1 MMEFLKSLPT
11 LSNLFFIWVLLY
23 LWLRFKTY
31 KFQRFVLITGSICLL
46 ICTTSYVPKL
56 LVTTIEKHYSVLDPQ
71 ALDQDKTYFIHV
83 LGAGYNLNSDLPA
96 LTQLGST
103 SLSRLSEGIRVFRLL
118 DKSILVTSAYSK
130 YGLESQASVTR
141 KAAIELGV
149 SSQHIRMLENPSTTL
164 EEAQA
169 FKSRFGTSAQVIIAT
184 DAMHMSRAMD
194 IYRDLGYEPIA
205 APTNFQVH
213 FGPKAYNGLS
223 MPSYQSFRLSNR
235 IFRTVLKQGYY
246 LAFRARR

>member
-1 MMEFLKSLPT
+1 MKSLPT
-11 LSNLFFIWVLLY
+11 LSNLFVIWVLLY
-23 LWLRFKTY
+23 LWLRSRAY

-46 ICTTSYVPKL
+46 ICTTSYLPKL
-56 LVTTIEKHYSVLDPQ
+56 LVINIEKHHSVLYPQ
-71 ALDQDKTYFIHV
+71 ALDQNKTYFIHV

-96 LTQLGST
+96 LTQLEST
-103 SLSRLSEGIRVFRLL
+103 SLSRLNEGVRIFRLL
-118 DKSILVTSAYSK
+118 AMPILVTSAYSK
-130 YGLESQASVTR
+130 YSLESQASVTR

-149 SSQHIRMLENPSTTL
+149 SPQHIRMLENPSTTL

-194 IYRDLGYEPIA
+194 IYRDLGYDPIA

-213 FGPKAYNGLS
+213 FGPKSYNGLS
-223 MPSYQSFRLSNR
+223 MPNYQSFQMSNKV
-235 IFRTVLKQGYY
+235 FRTVLKQGYY
-246 LAFRARR
+246 FLFRARR

>member
-1 MMEFLKSLPT
+1 MMEFIKSLPT

-23 LWLRFKTY
+23 LWLRFKTH
-31 KFQRFVLITGSICLL
+31 KFQRFVLITGSMCLL

-56 LVTTIEKHYSVLDPQ
+56 LVTTIEKHYSVLNPQ
-71 ALDQDKTYFIHV
+71 ALDQNETYFIHV
-83 LGAGYNLNSDLPA
+83 LGAGYNLNPDLPA
-96 LTQLGST
+96 LTQLEST
-103 SLSRLSEGIRVFRLL
+103 SLSRLNEGVRIFRLL
-118 DKSILVTSAYSK
+118 AKPILVTSSYSK
-130 YGLESQASVTR
+130 YSLESQASVTR

-149 SSQHIRMLENPSTTL
+149 SPQHIRMLENPSTTL

-194 IYRDLGYEPIA
+194 IYRDLGYDPIA

-213 FGPKAYNGLS
+213 FGPKSYNGLS
-223 MPSYQSFRLSNR
+223 MPNYQSFQMSNKV
-235 IFRTVLKQGYY
+235 FRTVLKQGYY
-246 LAFRARR
+246 FLFRARR

>member
-1 MMEFLKSLPT
+1 MMEFIKSLPT

-23 LWLRFKTY
+23 LWLRFRTF
-31 KFQRFVLITGSICLL
+31 KFQRLVLITGSICLL
-46 ICTTSYVPKL
+46 ICITSYVPKL
-56 LVTTIEKHYSVLDPQ
+56 IVTTIEKHYSVLDPQ

-83 LGAGYNLNSDLPA
+83 LGAGYNLNPDLPA

-118 DKSILVTSAYSK
+118 DKPVLVTSAYSK

-149 SSQHIRMLENPSTTL
+149 SPQHIRMLENPSTTL

-194 IYRDLGYEPIA
+194 IYRDLGYQPIA

-223 MPSYQSFRLSNR
+223 MPSYQSFQLSNR

-246 LAFRARR
+246 LAFHARR

>member
-1 MMEFLKSLPT
+1 MEFLKSLPT
-11 LSNLFFIWVLLY
+11 LSNLFVIWVFLY
-23 LWLRFKTY
+23 LWLIFKAHN
-31 KFQRFVLITGSICLL
+31 FDLFVLISVAICLL
-46 ICTTSYVPKL
+46 VRTTSYVPKL
-56 LVTTIEKHYSVLDPQ
+56 IVTTIEKHYSVLDPQ
-71 ALDQDKTYFIHV
+71 TLDQNKTYFIHV
-83 LGAGYNLNSDLPA
+83 LGAGYNLNPDLPA
-96 LTQLGST
+96 LTQPESS
-103 SLSRLSEGIRVFRLL
+103 SLSRLNEGIRVFRLL
-118 DKSILVTSAYSK
+118 DKPILVTSSYSK
-130 YGLESQASVTR
+130 YGLESQDSITR

-213 FGPKAYNGLS
+213 FGPKAYNGFS
-223 MPSYQSFRLSNR
+223 MPNYHSFQLSNTV
-235 IFRTVLKQGYY
+235 FRTVLKQGYY
-246 LAFRARR
+246 LSFRARR

>member
-1 MMEFLKSLPT
+1 
-11 LSNLFFIWVLLY
+11 
-23 LWLRFKTY
+23 
-31 KFQRFVLITGSICLL
+31 
-46 ICTTSYVPKL
+46 L
-56 LVTTIEKHYSVLDPQ
+56 LVTNIENHYSVLDPK
-71 ALDQDKTYFIHV
+71 ALDQNKTYFIHV

-96 LTQLGST
+96 LTQLGFT
-103 SLSRLSEGIRVFRLL
+103 SLSRLNEGIRVFRLL
-118 DKSILVTSAYSK
+118 DKPVLVTSSYSK

-149 SSQHIRMLENPSTTL
+149 SPQHIRMLENPSTTL

>member
-1 MMEFLKSLPT
+1 MMEFIKSLPT

-23 LWLRFKTY
+23 LWLRFKTH

-56 LVTTIEKHYSVLDPQ
+56 LVTTIEKHYSVLNPQ
-71 ALDQDKTYFIHV
+71 ALDQNETYFIHV

-96 LTQLGST
+96 LTQLEST
-103 SLSRLSEGIRVFRLL
+103 SLSRLNEGVRIFRLL
-118 DKSILVTSAYSK
+118 AKPILVTSAYSK
-130 YGLESQASVTR
+130 YSLESQASVTR

-149 SSQHIRMLENPSTTL
+149 SPQHIRMLENPSTTL

-194 IYRDLGYEPIA
+194 IYRDLGYDPIA

-213 FGPKAYNGLS
+213 FGPKSYNGLS
-223 MPSYQSFRLSNR
+223 MPNYQSFQMSNK